1 MRKKLLAQHN
11 IRSLFTTRSV
21 QYLFA
26 ALDAP
31 HRVIIVSN
39 RSGNY
44 QLHAADFHTGFHRQ
58 ITNAKH
64 GALFGSISSDGQNVY
79 ILSDTS
85 GAEYGHFV
93 RIPFKGG
100 KSVSVTPDLK
110 LYFSYSVSTNDNAE
124 TVCFTAALDNKNK
137 IFAVRKNKSGEYHA
151 RELYSA
157 STSLSEPICAPDG
170 SVVCVA
176 ETNMDTGKSQLV
188 FLPTAK
194 GARTVHSRQF
204 NAVMPLTFSRAQNKK
219 VILTLVR
226 YNNWYR
232 PAMYD
237 VTLGRTTE
245 IHHSLFR
252 GDVWALSWDE
262 ARHQLVL
269 CDVYCAEQK
278 LYVYDIHTKRLK
290 RIGPKTG
297 SFNFHF
303 GSAALRQD
311 GSLLV
316 RWSDF
321 NTSPRLIAV
330 HAPRYDTWSE
340 ILEWA
345 GDVSSCYVAKNIR
358 TKSSDGEQIQMW
370 VARPHGTKAPM
381 PFVIDVHGGP
391 HGVTLDEFSPEAH
404 AWLKNGFGYCA
415 PNYRGSIGFSRK
427 FERKIYGNPGHWE
440 VEDVVAARNW
450 LVRNGYADPKYITI
464 YGWSWGGYVT
474 LLALGTYPEL
484 WSSGIAGAGIAD
496 CVAQYEDEPAYFRVQ
511 DEERFRGTPETA
523 RARYVRSSP
532 ITYVKR
538 IQSPLLI
545 LHGEHDVR
553 CPPRQMRRFIDAL
566 KKHGKRFDIEWFK
579 SGHTGE
585 FTDTNLRVRLIDRAI
600 RFALSEQKR

>member
-1 MRKKLLAQHN
+1 MREKLLAQYN
-11 IRSLFTTRSV
+11 IRSLFATRSV

-26 ALDAP
+26 ARNTP
-31 HRVIIVSN
+31 HRAIIVSN

-44 QLHAADFHTGFHRQ
+44 QLHAVDFRTGFHRQ

-64 GALFGSISSDGQNVY
+64 GALFGSISSDGQQIY
-79 ILSDTS
+79 ILSDPS
-85 GAEYGHFV
+85 GAEHGHFLCL
-93 RIPFKGG
+93 PFEGG
-100 KSVSVTPDLK
+100 HGVDVTPSLK
-110 LYFSYSVSTNDNAE
+110 PYFSYSVNTSDDGE
-124 TVCFTAALDNKNK
+124 TLSFTAALDNKNK
-137 IFAVRKNKSGEYHA
+137 VFIVRKNKSGEYHT
-151 RELYSA
+151 RELYSVN
-157 STSLSEPICAPDG
+157 TSLSEPICAPDG

-176 ETNMDTGKSQLV
+176 ETNMDTGKSQFV
-188 FLPTAK
+188 FLSTAK
-194 GARTVHSRQF
+194 GARVVHSRQF
-204 NAVMPLTFSRAQNKK
+204 NDVMPLTFSRAQNKK
-219 VILTLVR
+219 IILTLVR

-237 VTLGRTTE
+237 ITLGRATE
-245 IHHSLFR
+245 IYHSLFR

-269 CDVYCAEQK
+269 CDIYRAEQK
-278 LYVYDIHTKRLK
+278 LYIYNTQTKRLK

-303 GSAALRQD
+303 GSTALRQD

-330 HAPRYDTWSE
+330 HAPQYDTWSE
-340 ILEWA
+340 ILEWS
-345 GDVSSCYVAKNIR
+345 GDVSSHYVAKNIR

-370 VARPHGTKAPM
+370 VARPHGTKTPI

-391 HGVTLDEFSPEAH
+391 HGATLDEFSSEAH

-415 PNYRGSIGFSRK
+415 VNYRGSIGFGRK

-450 LVRNGYADPKYITI
+450 LVRNEYADPKYITI
-464 YGWSWGGYVT
+464 YGWSWGGYIT
-474 LLALGTYPEL
+474 LFALGTYPNL
-484 WSSGIAGAGIAD
+484 WSVGIACAGIAD
-496 CVAQYEDEPAYFRVQ
+496 CVAQYEDEPAYFRTQ
-511 DEERFRGTPETA
+511 DEKRFRGTPETA
-523 RARYVRSSP
+523 HARYVRSSP
-532 ITYVKR
+532 ITYVDH

-545 LHGEHDVR
+545 LHGKYDVR

-566 KKHGKRFDIEWFK
+566 KKNKKRFDIEWFE

-585 FTDTNLRVRLIDRAI
+585 FTDTNLRIRLIDKAI
-600 RFALSEQKR
+600 RFALSAKKK